1 MVENVVKMKRNV
13 LRTRFDQIHVK
24 QITYAIQFICM
35 NVTAQPIYPWSIVFL
50 RFYLVFHLKKKM
62 EASGTLQHLQC
73 GYLSINTCRTW
84 LISVNIQGIQLF
96 PRKNISVNKDVNHKY
111 NSCSFKGAYLHNYFS
126 RISINEIAIHHVQCV
141 MNKRT
146 SASTCWY

>member
-1 MVENVVKMKRNV
+1 MQYS
-13 LRTRFDQIHVK
+13 LHVYVWMLPPNLFTPEALCL
-24 QITYAIQFICM
+24 ILYAFISYFIC
-35 NVTAQPIYPWSIVFL
+35 NI
-50 RFYLVFHLKKKM
+50 KKM

-111 NSCSFKGAYLHNYFS
+111 NSCSFKGAYLHNYFR
-126 RISINEIAIHHVQCV
+126 RILINEIAIHHVQCV

>member
-1 MVENVVKMKRNV
+1 MK
-13 LRTRFDQIHVK
+13 
-24 QITYAIQFICM
+24 
-35 NVTAQPIYPWSIVFL
+35 
-50 RFYLVFHLKKKM
+50 
-62 EASGTLQHLQC
+62 ASGNLQHLQC

-111 NSCSFKGAYLHNYFS
+111 NSCSFKGAYLHNCFS

-141 MNKRT
+141 MNKKT
-146 SASTCWY
+146 SASTCWILGLPHPPKKLVLSLLCTIPVYSMSEFSARISNLSVKQ

>member
-1 MVENVVKMKRNV
+1 MQYS
-13 LRTRFDQIHVK
+13 LHVYVWMLPPNLFTPEALCL
-24 QITYAIQFICM
+24 ILYAFISYFIC
-35 NVTAQPIYPWSIVFL
+35 N
-50 RFYLVFHLKKKM
+50 KKKM

>member
-1 MVENVVKMKRNV
+1 MQYSLYVWTLPPNLFTPEA
-13 LRTRFDQIHVK
+13 LCLIL
-24 QITYAIQFICM
+24 YAFISYFIC
-35 NVTAQPIYPWSIVFL
+35 NI
-50 RFYLVFHLKKKM
+50 KKM

-111 NSCSFKGAYLHNYFS
+111 NSCSFKGAYLHNCFS

>member
-1 MVENVVKMKRNV
+1 MQYSLYVWMLPPNLFTPEA
-13 LRTRFDQIHVK
+13 LCLIL
-24 QITYAIQFICM
+24 YAFISYFIC
-35 NVTAQPIYPWSIVFL
+35 N
-50 RFYLVFHLKKKM
+50 KKIN
-62 EASGTLQHLQC
+62 ESLGHFTNLQC